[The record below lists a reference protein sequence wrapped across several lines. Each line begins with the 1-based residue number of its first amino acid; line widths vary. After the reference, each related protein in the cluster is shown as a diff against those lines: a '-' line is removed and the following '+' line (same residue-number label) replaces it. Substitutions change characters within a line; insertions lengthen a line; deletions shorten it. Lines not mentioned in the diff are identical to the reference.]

1 MITFS
6 YQKVQ
11 NTQQKYMQD
20 MPIFRFSM
28 KETVTKENDRPE
40 PHRITNLDC
49 RQTSI
54 EQETSNFEVRYS
66 PLDI

>member
-1 MITFS
+1 MISLS

-11 NTQQKYMQD
+11 NTPQKYMQD

-40 PHRITNLDC
+40 PHRITN
-49 RQTSI
+49 I